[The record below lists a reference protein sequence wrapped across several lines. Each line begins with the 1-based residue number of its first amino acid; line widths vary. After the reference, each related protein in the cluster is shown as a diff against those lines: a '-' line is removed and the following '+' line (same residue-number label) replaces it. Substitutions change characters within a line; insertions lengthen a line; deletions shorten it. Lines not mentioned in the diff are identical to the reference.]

1 MADTREDFEKQAD
14 EYYEEA
20 RECFDDIKV
29 SQAAGLLHNAVSMY
43 KKAEC
48 QEKVAN
54 SLNMLGVV
62 YAALGDSG
70 MSMDCYIEA
79 LDIALENGYSD
90 IIMLLYNNI
99 GSKYQE
105 IGRHDKAIV
114 YFKKSILELKKL
126 IVREKS
132 HTTDGFYS
140 QILTYVFLTPEWEN
154 MIWQK
159 SI

>member
-126 IVREKS
+126 IVREK
-132 HTTDGFYS
+132 
-140 QILTYVFLTPEWEN
+140 
-154 MIWQK
+154 K
-159 SI
+159 SYYRWLLFSNLNLCISYTGMGEYE

>member
-70 MSMDCYIEA
+70 MSMDCYIET

-105 IGRHDKAIV
+105 IGQTR
-114 YFKKSILELKKL
+114 
-126 IVREKS
+126 
-132 HTTDGFYS
+132 
-140 QILTYVFLTPEWEN
+140 
-154 MIWQK
+154 
-159 SI
+159 

>member
-29 SQAAGLLHNAVSMY
+29 SQAAVLLHNAVSMY

-62 YAALGDSG
+62 YTALGDSG

-79 LDIALENGYSD
+79 SGNR
-90 IIMLLYNNI
+90 
-99 GSKYQE
+99 QT
-105 IGRHDKAIV
+105 R
-114 YFKKSILELKKL
+114 
-126 IVREKS
+126 
-132 HTTDGFYS
+132 
-140 QILTYVFLTPEWEN
+140 
-154 MIWQK
+154 
-159 SI
+159 